1 MVSIRGS
8 VDGGSDLSSMSRTP
22 HELAIH
28 VDGVSKRFQLGSYS
42 EYSRLTE
49 VATQA
54 AASWLRQALGRNTAR
69 SGAAAVAAARRGD
82 ARFDSEGFW
91 ALRDVHFTVAQSEVV
106 GVIGHNG
113 AGKSTLLKILSRI
126 VTPTRGRVG
135 VRGRVGSLLEV
146 GTGFHPEL
154 TGRENIF
161 LNGAILGLKRA
172 DIRKRFDE
180 IVAFAEVEPFLD
192 TPVKRYSSGM
202 TVRLGFSVAA
212 HLEPDVLIIDE
223 VLSVG
228 DQAFQRKCMGKAS
241 ELGTQ
246 GRTVLVVSHNL
257 AAIANMCSRA
267 VLLDQGSLVADAAP
281 AKVIERY
288 LTSMNPM
295 EGVVRWSA
303 DQAPSSSHIRLR
315 SIAVL
320 GTASDT
326 PTPQVDIDAEI
337 GVVVEYEVLSPGTQN
352 TVQILLKDESGVH
365 VLTTANAP
373 SMNSAS
379 DATYGVPLEPGV
391 YRTLCRFPPNFLN
404 DTRYLVSVNLGTEIG
419 KPAIALDAVLSF
431 LVHDTGAMR
440 KEYLG
445 SWTGPVVRPRLA
457 WTTQGPLPAA
467 TDRENRPE

>member
-1 MVSIRGS
+1 MTNSN
-8 VDGGSDLSSMSRTP
+8 
-22 HELAIH
+22 ELAIH
-28 VDGVSKRFQLGSYS
+28 VDHVSKRFRLGAYT

-49 VATQA
+49 VIAQ
-54 AASWLRQALGRNTAR
+54 SVRHQLRRSLSKV
-69 SGAAAVAAARRGD
+69 SGAVNSKDAARLAD
-82 ARFDSEGFW
+82 QRFDSEGFW
-91 ALRDVHFTVAQSEVV
+91 ALRDVDFSVRKSEVV

-126 VTPTRGRVG
+126 VTPTQGRVG

-161 LNGAILGLKRA
+161 LNGAILGLRRTE
-172 DIRKRFDE
+172 IRKRFDQ

-241 ELGTQ
+241 ELGHQ

-257 AAIANMCSRA
+257 AAITNMCSRA
-267 VLLDQGSLVADAAP
+267 VLLDQGTLVADDTP
-281 AKVIERY
+281 SKVVEAY
-288 LTSMNPM
+288 LKSMNPL
-295 EGVVRWSA
+295 EGVVCWDA
-303 DQAPSSSHIRLR
+303 ANAPCSDGIRLR
-315 SIAVL
+315 CVGVQGSS
-320 GTASDT
+320 SDT
-326 PTPQVDIDAEI
+326 PTPQVDIDQEI
-337 GVVVEYEVLSPGTQN
+337 AVVVEYEVLQADVFN
-352 TVQILLKDESGVH
+352 TVQILLKEDTGVH

-373 SMNSAS
+373 SMNLSS
-379 DATYGVPLEPGV
+379 DSSFGVPLKPGI
-391 YRTLCRFPPNFLN
+391 YRTRCRLPANFLN
-404 DTRYLVSVNLGTEIG
+404 DTRYLLSVNLGPEIG
-419 KPAIALDAVLSF
+419 KPSISLDSVLSF
-431 LVHDTGAMR
+431 NVHDTGAMR

-445 SWTGPVVRPRLA
+445 SWAGPVIRPRLA
-457 WTTQGPLPAA
+457 WSTEGPHSI
-467 TDRENRPE
+467 THGDRLS

>member
-1 MVSIRGS
+1 M
-8 VDGGSDLSSMSRTP
+8 LNP
-22 HELAIH
+22 HETAIH

-49 VATQA
+49 VAAQA
-54 AASWLRQALGRNTAR
+54 AKSWMRRLVGINSSRTSSKSSHA
-69 SGAAAVAAARRGD
+69 RGD
-82 ARFDSEGFW
+82 NRFDSDGFW
-91 ALRDVHFTVAQSEVV
+91 ALRDIHFTVAQSEVV

-172 DIRKRFDE
+172 NIRKRFDE

-267 VLLDQGSLVADAAP
+267 VLLDQGTLVADDAP
-281 AKVIERY
+281 ARVIEKY

-295 EGVVRWSA
+295 EGMVRW
-303 DQAPSSSHIRLR
+303 DNDRAPRTDNLRMR
-315 SIAVL
+315 SISVH
-320 GTASDT
+320 GTTSDT

-337 GVVVEYEVLSPGTQN
+337 SVVVEYEILASGTTN

-373 SMNSAS
+373 SMNNAFDPSF
-379 DATYGVPLEPGV
+379 GVPLEPGV
-391 YRTLCRFPPNFLN
+391 YRTQCRLPANFLN
-404 DTRYLVSVNLGTEIG
+404 DTRYLVSVNLGPEIG
-419 KPAIALDAVLSF
+419 KPAIALDSVLSF

-445 SWTGPVVRPRLA
+445 SWSGPVVRPRLA
-457 WTTQGPLPAA
+457 WTTQGPLPGNRGKEI
-467 TDRENRPE
+467 TRE